1 MTDKQ
6 KGQRQQALTRSG
18 GICPICGGSIN
29 QYGTP
34 QYAHKIANTEVNRS
48 KYGSF
53 FMDHFLN
60 GEYVCSLACNSSC
73 NIGNNPGEVLK
84 LLTDILLYEIKRF
97 EVK

>member
-6 KGQRQQALTRSG
+6 KEQRQQALTRSG

-53 FMDHFLN
+53 
-60 GEYVCSLACNSSC
+60 YS
-73 NIGNNPGEVLK
+73 
-84 LLTDILLYEIKRF
+84 
-97 EVK
+97 